1 MQIATA
7 VDGALA
13 TVTVVGTIDTRA
25 SGEFEAALV
34 KAVEG
39 GGRQIVVDF
48 AKLDLIT
55 SAGIRVL
62 VLFAKRLQAIGGG
75 FALCGLSADVQR
87 VFDISGLTGQFK
99 IAATRG
105 DAIAV
110 IGGGAAPAK
119 HPKGSRV
126 ARLVGS
132 LLGGRVDAREADA
145 PADGAE
151 QSPLS
156 KQVARLLDESTR
168 PPRT

>member
-7 VDGALA
+7 ADGALA
-13 TVTVVGTIDTRA
+13 TVTVGGTIDTR
-25 SGEFEAALV
+25 SSTEFEAALV

-39 GGRQIVVDF
+39 GARRIIVDF
-48 AKLDLIT
+48 AKVDLIT

-119 HPKGSRV
+119 HTKGSRV

-132 LLGGRVDAREADA
+132 LLGGRGETREAQPAADA
-145 PADGAE
+145 GE

-156 KQVARLLDESTR
+156 RQVARLLDESTR
-168 PPRT
+168 PPRS

>member
-7 VDGALA
+7 ADGALA

-75 FALCGLSADVQR
+75 FGLCCLSADVQR
-87 VFDISGLTGQFK
+87 VFDISGLTTQFK
-99 IAATRG
+99 IAATRAE
-105 DAIAV
+105 AIAA
-110 IGGGAAPAK
+110 IGGAAPTK
-119 HPKGSRV
+119 KSKGSRV